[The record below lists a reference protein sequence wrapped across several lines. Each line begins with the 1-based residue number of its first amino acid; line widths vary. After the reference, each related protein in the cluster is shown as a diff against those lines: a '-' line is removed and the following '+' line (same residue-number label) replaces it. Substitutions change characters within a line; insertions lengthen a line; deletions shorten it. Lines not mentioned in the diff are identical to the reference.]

1 MPGHFRNRQHHFWT
15 HQRLFSP
22 ADQLVAARIVESPE
36 VEAAIDQLESVL
48 APARRPSVS
57 VVVVFP
63 NEAATRH
70 VLIELQGPT
79 GLLALIRDRVSRDLP
94 ITLPDYRHTESHFLQ
109 VPDAMLTAGAAASES
124 TEPSAALLT
133 HRLHS
138 TP

>member
-15 HQRLFSP
+15 HQRPLS
-22 ADQLVAARIVESPE
+22 AQDQLVAARIVESPE
-36 VEAAIDQLESVL
+36 LEAAIDQLESVL
-48 APARRPSVS
+48 APARRPSVA

-79 GLLALIRDRVSRDLP
+79 GLLALIRDRVSRDLI

-109 VPDAMLTAGAAASES
+109 VPLAMLAAGAAASES
-124 TEPSAALLT
+124 A
-133 HRLHS
+133 
-138 TP
+138 